1 VSSSED
7 WPRSE
12 LEEVASCPVCESSD
26 RLLLHESLTDR
37 VFGAAPGRWR
47 LVRCTGCAAA
57 YLDPRPTEAS
67 IGRAYETYYTHGSAG
82 VSSPELTGARRL
94 LLNSYLNARLGYE
107 LRPALPFGGM
117 LEALVPLR
125 TAIAA
130 RELRHQRGNPG
141 GRLLD
146 VGAGDGAFVAQLRR
160 VGWDAEGIDPDP
172 SAVAVAREHGVPMTL
187 GTLADPSLVAGGFDA
202 VTMSHVIEHLHDPGR
217 ELRRI
222 HRLLRPNGRLWI
234 ATPNL
239 EALGHR
245 LFRRDWM
252 PLDPPRHL
260 VLFTRSSLDHLLR
273 RAGFEPEPR
282 PRPAPVAWQTF
293 PQSAAIRAG
302 QPRPTEIDPA
312 SASPSLRTRA
322 KIADRLGHRSPGRA
336 EELVVIARRVG

>member
-1 VSSSED
+1 M
-7 WPRSE
+7 
-12 LEEVASCPVCESSD
+12 
-26 RLLLHESLTDR
+26 
-37 VFGAAPGRWR
+37 
-47 LVRCTGCAAA
+47 RCTGCGAA

-67 IGRAYETYYTHGSAG
+67 IGRAYETYYTHGSEGPSA
-82 VSSPELTGARRL
+82 PELGGARRL
-94 LLNSYLNARLGYE
+94 LLNSYLNAALGYE
-107 LRPALPFGGM
+107 LRPALPLGGV
-117 LEALVPLR
+117 LEAIVPLR
-125 TAIAA
+125 AAVAA

-146 VGAGDGAFVAQLRR
+146 VGAGDGTFVAQLRR

-172 SAVAVAREHGVPMTL
+172 TAVAAAREHGVPMTL
-187 GTLADPSLVAGGFDA
+187 GTLADPSLGGGAFDA

-245 LFRRDWM
+245 LFQRDWM

-260 VLFTRSSLDHLLR
+260 VLFTRSALDRLLR
-273 RAGFEPEPR
+273 ATGFEPESA

-293 PQSAAIRAG
+293 PQSVAIRAG
-302 QPRPTEIDPA
+302 QQRPMEVDPA
-312 SASPSLRTRA
+312 SASRSVRTRA
-322 KIADRLGHRSPGRA
+322 RIADRLGYSSPRHA
-336 EELVVIARRVG
+336 EELVAIARRVG